1 MMTTARMLRSI
12 CLGLLTPGLTHAF
25 AQANWPEIP
34 LPEHARSYHI
44 GQQMDLDGLPMR
56 LTGFATRSTP
66 RQTGDWFVR
75 TLGQPLMDD
84 QRDGQR
90 ILGRAQGEHYLTIRL
105 EPTPDGGTRGLVAV
119 THLRAA
125 LSGKARSQGER
136 ARWRRLLP
144 AGTEIASLL
153 NTQDGGWLSTHLIAT
168 NRHGEAL
175 NAQRLTAALQEQG
188 YALERRFDAATDTKA
203 HAFGSE
209 TGAITVLMRGP
220 GKEATAVISRNA
232 LGLTSIVLVTS
243 VAVETTP

>member
-1 MMTTARMLRSI
+1 
-12 CLGLLTPGLTHAF
+12 
-25 AQANWPEIP
+25 
-34 LPEHARSYHI
+34 
-44 GQQMDLDGLPMR
+44 MDDHRDGL
-56 LTGFATRSTP
+56 
-66 RQTGDWFVR
+66 
-75 TLGQPLMDD
+75 
-84 QRDGQR
+84 R
-90 ILGRAQGEHYLTIRL
+90 ILGRAQGEHYITIRL
-105 EPTPDGGTRGLVAV
+105 ESAPDGGTRGLVAV

-125 LSGKARSQGER
+125 LHGQARSQDER
-136 ARWRRLLP
+136 ARWQRLLP

-153 NTQDGGWLSTHLIAT
+153 NTRDGGQMSTHLVAT

-188 YALERRFDAATDTKA
+188 YALERRFDAAKDTKA

>member
-1 MMTTARMLRSI
+1 MMTAAHIFRSA
-12 CLGLLTPGLTHAF
+12 CLGLLMQGLTHAS
-25 AQANWPEIP
+25 AQTSWPEVP
-34 LPEHARSYHI
+34 LPAHAKSYSI

-90 ILGRAQGEHYLTIRL
+90 ILGRAQGEHYITIRL
-105 EPTPDGGTRGLVAV
+105 EPASGGGTRGLMAV

-125 LSGKARSQGER
+125 LRGQARSQDER
-136 ARWRRLLP
+136 ARWQRLLP

-153 NTQDGGWLSTHLIAT
+153 NTQDGGWLSTHLVAT

-188 YALERRFDAATDTKA
+188 YALERRFDAATDTKG
-203 HAFGSE
+203 HAFGSA

-243 VAVETTP
+243 LAVETTP